1 MLNPDNQG
9 DFEDW
14 TSVATDAAA
23 AIGGSSG
30 WACFLPW
37 SVANAQA
44 IADRDDE
51 FDVTLKGKRWTQKP
65 QKYHARSLAVLRAKY
80 AERDV
85 AADQELDEV
94 LSATGCKEYL
104 AA

>member
-1 MLNPDNQG
+1 MAGL
-9 DFEDW
+9 
-14 TSVATDAAA
+14 
-23 AIGGSSG
+23 
-30 WACFLPW
+30 FLPW
-37 SVANAQA
+37 SAANAQA

-80 AERDV
+80 ADV
-85 AADQELDEV
+85 AADPELDEV